1 MRGRADQVCDGAARP
16 AHHASRDPPP
26 PDQYVWEF
34 TDEDQGASF
43 SAFGFMWQVIKVK
56 AAGTGL
62 QNSLQTKKL
71 ISHREAVFHSRFA
84 RIALPKG
91 KANMAND
98 TPKIGCRAKKSQK
111 IKKSLPKQVDK
122 PGLLC

>member
-62 QNSLQTKKL
+62 QNRLQTKITYNAQSFAHCMLFENSL
-71 ISHREAVFHSRFA
+71 ILSLES
-84 RIALPKG
+84 KG
-91 KANMAND
+91 KY
-98 TPKIGCRAKKSQK
+98 R
-111 IKKSLPKQVDK
+111 L
-122 PGLLC
+122 LLCA